1 MSVNA
6 RDLLVLHTNVNRLVG
21 EEIFANKCLANND
34 VQIMNSIKKLI
45 EAELLTTTN
54 DFEVS
59 IYKKTRPELQS
70 ILKSFGIKTTGNKP
84 DLIKRIDDNFHI
96 INNLDLPYVYIPTKK
111 GEEILKK
118 TEYLTSFIYSYKIS
132 LERAYYMVENYIDE
146 NCDDK
151 VAEIY
156 KFEFQRRYENGEFD
170 FNDLYDFELN
180 ALIEHYTKKVKDY
193 GNARK
198 YSNIYLYLGLKGFLE
213 KLMNDMYSYYDNNG
227 DINLNKIQNALN
239 SMINHRASDIYER
252 LIYNENLS
260 NNIMIELF
268 KKDTQDYSDLEEQ
281 LIEKFINYVVSY
293 VKKESRSNTLI
304 ELSKMLEKGYTID
317 KEKFKKED
325 EYLSRYIIT
334 DINYLKN
341 LESKIGVAIDS
352 RNGEI
357 HLVLDDDSLD
367 KLIKNQKK
375 IDNEV

>member
-45 EAELLTTTN
+45 EAELLTATN

-59 IYKKTRPELQS
+59 IFKKTRPELQS

-118 TEYLTSFIYSYKIS
+118 TEYLTSFIQSYGEIS
-132 LERAYYMVENYIDE
+132 LECAYYLVENYIDE

-156 KFEFQRRYENGEFD
+156 KFEFQRKCDNGEFD
-170 FNDLYDFELN
+170 FNHGYNFELN
-180 ALIEHYTKKVKDY
+180 MLIDHYKTDVKDY
-193 GNARK
+193 DNARK
-198 YSNIYLYLGLKGFLE
+198 YSNVYLYFGLRDFLK
-213 KLMNDMYSYYDNNG
+213 KLMSNYSYYDSKGNI
-227 DINLNKIQNALN
+227 DLNEIQNDLN
-239 SMINHRASDIYER
+239 RFINSSASDLYER
-252 LIYNENLS
+252 LIYNKNLS
-260 NNIMIELF
+260 NNIIFELF

-293 VKKESRSNTLI
+293 VKKEGWSNTLL
-304 ELSKMLEKGYTID
+304 ELSKMLENGYTID
-317 KEKFKKED
+317 KEEFKKED

-367 KLIKNQKK
+367 KLIKNQKN
-375 IDNEV
+375 DNEV

>member
-281 LIEKFINYVVSY
+281 LIEKFINHVVSY

-367 KLIKNQKK
+367 KLIKNQKN
-375 IDNEV
+375 DNEV

>member
-156 KFEFQRRYENGEFD
+156 KFEFQRRYENGEFN

-198 YSNIYLYLGLKGFLE
+198 YSNIYLYLALKGFLE

-239 SMINHRASDIYER
+239 IMINHRASDIYER

-325 EYLSRYIIT
+325 E
-334 DINYLKN
+334 
-341 LESKIGVAIDS
+341 
-352 RNGEI
+352 
-357 HLVLDDDSLD
+357 
-367 KLIKNQKK
+367 
-375 IDNEV
+375 

>member
-6 RDLLVLHTNVNRLVG
+6 RDLLVLHTNVNRVVG

-59 IYKKTRPELQS
+59 IYKKTKSELQS
-70 ILKSFGIKTTGNKP
+70 ILKSFGMKTIGNKP
-84 DLIKRIDDNFHI
+84 DLIKRIDDNYHI
-96 INNLDLPYVYIPTKK
+96 IDNLNLPYVYMPTKK
-111 GEEILKK
+111 GEEVLRS
-118 TEYLTSFIYSYKIS
+118 TEYLTSFIYNYKIS
-132 LERAYYMVENYIDE
+132 PERAYYVVENYIDE
-146 NCDDK
+146 NCNDK
-151 VAEIY
+151 IAEIY
-156 KFEFQRRYENGEFD
+156 KFEFQTK
-170 FNDLYDFELN
+170 YDKGELN
-180 ALIEHYTKKVKDY
+180 FNYGYNLELNMLIDHYKRDVKDY
-193 GNARK
+193 DNARK
-198 YSNIYLYLGLKGFLE
+198 YSNIYLYFGLRDFLK
-213 KLMNDMYSYYDNNG
+213 KLMSNYSYYDSKGNI
-227 DINLNKIQNALN
+227 DLNEIQNDLN
-239 SMINHRASDIYER
+239 RFINSSASGMYER

-260 NNIMIELF
+260 NNIMFELF

-367 KLIKNQKK
+367 KLIKNQK
-375 IDNEV
+375 NRQ

>member
-21 EEIFANKCLANND
+21 EERFANKCLANNY

-59 IYKKTRPELQS
+59 IFKKTRPELQS

-84 DLIKRIDDNFHI
+84 DLIKRIDDNFNI

-118 TEYLTSFIYSYKIS
+118 TEYLTSFIQSYGEIS
-132 LERAYYMVENYIDE
+132 LERAYYLVENYIDE

-156 KFEFQRRYENGEFD
+156 KFEFQRKYDNGEFD
-170 FNDLYDFELN
+170 FNHGYNFELN
-180 ALIEHYTKKVKDY
+180 MLIDHYKTDVKDY
-193 GNARK
+193 DNARK
-198 YSNIYLYLGLKGFLE
+198 YSNVYLYFGLRDFL
-213 KLMNDMYSYYDNNG
+213 KRLMSNYSYYDSKGNI
-227 DINLNKIQNALN
+227 DLNEIQNDLN
-239 SMINHRASDIYER
+239 RFINSSAFDLYER
-252 LIYNENLS
+252 LIYNKNLS
-260 NNIMIELF
+260 NNIIFELF

-293 VKKESRSNTLI
+293 VKKEGWSNTLL
-304 ELSKMLEKGYTID
+304 ELSKMLENGYTID
-317 KEKFKKED
+317 KEEFKKED

-367 KLIKNQKK
+367 KLIKNQKN
-375 IDNEV
+375 DNEV

>member
-21 EEIFANKCLANND
+21 EERFANKCLANNY

-59 IYKKTRPELQS
+59 IFKKTRPELQS

-118 TEYLTSFIYSYKIS
+118 TEYLTSFIQSYGEIS
-132 LERAYYMVENYIDE
+132 LERAYYLVENYIDE

-156 KFEFQRRYENGEFD
+156 KFEFQRKYDNGEFD
-170 FNDLYDFELN
+170 FNHGYNFELN
-180 ALIEHYTKKVKDY
+180 MLIDHYKTDVKDY
-193 GNARK
+193 DNARK
-198 YSNIYLYLGLKGFLE
+198 YSNVYLYFGLRDFLK
-213 KLMNDMYSYYDNNG
+213 KLMSNYSYYDSKGNI
-227 DINLNKIQNALN
+227 DLNEIQNDLN
-239 SMINHRASDIYER
+239 RFINSSAFDLYER
-252 LIYNENLS
+252 LIYNKNLS
-260 NNIMIELF
+260 NNIIFELF

-293 VKKESRSNTLI
+293 VKKEGWSNTLL
-304 ELSKMLEKGYTID
+304 ELSKMLENGYTID
-317 KEKFKKED
+317 KEEFKKED

-367 KLIKNQKK
+367 KLIKNQKN
-375 IDNEV
+375 DNEV

>member
-281 LIEKFINYVVSY
+281 LIEKFINHVVSY

-325 EYLSRYIIT
+325 ENLSRYIIT

-367 KLIKNQKK
+367 KLIKNQKN
-375 IDNEV
+375 DNEV

>member
-6 RDLLVLHTNVNRLVG
+6 RDLLVLHNNVNRLVG

-156 KFEFQRRYENGEFD
+156 KFEFQRKYDNGEFD
-170 FNDLYDFELN
+170 FNHGYNFELN
-180 ALIEHYTKKVKDY
+180 MLIDYYKRDVKDY
-193 GNARK
+193 DNARK
-198 YSNIYLYLGLKGFLE
+198 YSNIYLYFGLRDFLK
-213 KLMNDMYSYYDNNG
+213 KLMSNYSYYDSKGNI
-227 DINLNKIQNALN
+227 DLNEIQNDLN
-239 SMINHRASDIYER
+239 RFINSSASGMYER

-260 NNIMIELF
+260 NNIMFELF

-367 KLIKNQKK
+367 KLIKNQK
-375 IDNEV
+375 NRQ

>member
-21 EEIFANKCLANND
+21 EEIVAKKCLANND

-59 IYKKTRPELQS
+59 IFKKTRPELQS

-118 TEYLTSFIYSYKIS
+118 TEYLTSFIQSYGEIS
-132 LERAYYMVENYIDE
+132 LERAYYLVENYIDE

-156 KFEFQRRYENGEFD
+156 KFEFQRKYDNGEFD
-170 FNDLYDFELN
+170 FNHGYNFELN
-180 ALIEHYTKKVKDY
+180 MLIDHYKTDVKDY
-193 GNARK
+193 DNARK
-198 YSNIYLYLGLKGFLE
+198 YSNVYLYFGLRDFLK
-213 KLMNDMYSYYDNNG
+213 KLMSNYSYYDSKGNI
-227 DINLNKIQNALN
+227 DLNEIQNDLN
-239 SMINHRASDIYER
+239 RFINSSASDLYER
-252 LIYNENLS
+252 LIYNKNLS
-260 NNIMIELF
+260 NNIIFELF

-293 VKKESRSNTLI
+293 VKKEGWSNTLL
-304 ELSKMLEKGYTID
+304 ELSKMLENGYTID
-317 KEKFKKED
+317 KEEFKKED

-367 KLIKNQKK
+367 KLIKNQKN
-375 IDNEV
+375 DNEV

>member
-59 IYKKTRPELQS
+59 IYKKRKPELQS
-70 ILKSFGIKTTGNKP
+70 ILKSFGIKTTGTKP
-84 DLIKRIDDNFHI
+84 DLIKRIDENYHI

-213 KLMNDMYSYYDNNG
+213 KLMNDMFSYYDNNG

-367 KLIKNQKK
+367 KLIKNQKN
-375 IDNEV
+375 DNEV

>member
-6 RDLLVLHTNVNRLVG
+6 RDLLVLHTNVYRLVG

-59 IYKKTRPELQS
+59 IFKKTRPELQS

-118 TEYLTSFIYSYKIS
+118 TEYLTSFIQSYGEIS
-132 LERAYYMVENYIDE
+132 LERAYYLVENYIDE

-156 KFEFQRRYENGEFD
+156 KFEFQRKYDNGEFD
-170 FNDLYDFELN
+170 FNHGYNFELN
-180 ALIEHYTKKVKDY
+180 MLIDHYKTDVKDY
-193 GNARK
+193 DNARK
-198 YSNIYLYLGLKGFLE
+198 YSNVYLYFGLRDFLK
-213 KLMNDMYSYYDNNG
+213 KLMSNYSYYDSKGNI
-227 DINLNKIQNALN
+227 DLNEIQNDLN
-239 SMINHRASDIYER
+239 RFINSSASDLYER
-252 LIYNENLS
+252 LIYNKNLS
-260 NNIMIELF
+260 NNIIFELF

-293 VKKESRSNTLI
+293 VKKEGWSNTLL
-304 ELSKMLEKGYTID
+304 ELSKMLENGYTID
-317 KEKFKKED
+317 KEEFKKED
-325 EYLSRYIIT
+325 EYLSRHIIT

-367 KLIKNQKK
+367 KLIKNQKN
-375 IDNEV
+375 DNEV

>member
-59 IYKKTRPELQS
+59 IFKKTRPELQS

-118 TEYLTSFIYSYKIS
+118 TEYLTSFIQSYGEIS
-132 LERAYYMVENYIDE
+132 LERAYYLVENYIDE

-156 KFEFQRRYENGEFD
+156 KFEFQRKYDNGEFD
-170 FNDLYDFELN
+170 FNHVYNFELN
-180 ALIEHYTKKVKDY
+180 MLIDHYKTDVKDY
-193 GNARK
+193 DNARK
-198 YSNIYLYLGLKGFLE
+198 YSNVYLYFGLRDFLK
-213 KLMNDMYSYYDNNG
+213 KLMSNYSYYDSKGNI
-227 DINLNKIQNALN
+227 DLNEIQNDLN
-239 SMINHRASDIYER
+239 RFINSSASDLYER
-252 LIYNENLS
+252 LIYNKNLS
-260 NNIMIELF
+260 NNIIFELF

-293 VKKESRSNTLI
+293 VKKEGWSNTLL
-304 ELSKMLEKGYTID
+304 ELSKMLENGYTID
-317 KEKFKKED
+317 KEEFKKED
-325 EYLSRYIIT
+325 EYLSRHIIT

-367 KLIKNQKK
+367 KLIKNQKN
-375 IDNEV
+375 DNEV

>member
-156 KFEFQRRYENGEFD
+156 KFEFQRRYENGEFN

-198 YSNIYLYLGLKGFLE
+198 YSNIYLYLALKGFLE

-239 SMINHRASDIYER
+239 IMINHRASDIYER

-341 LESKIGVAIDS
+341 LESKINVAIDS
-352 RNGEI
+352 RSGEI
-357 HLVLDDDSLD
+357 HLILDDDSLD
-367 KLIKNQKK
+367 ILIQNQKYG
-375 IDNEV
+375 NEF

>member
-59 IYKKTRPELQS
+59 IFKKTRPELQS

-118 TEYLTSFIYSYKIS
+118 TEYLTSFIQSYGEIS
-132 LERAYYMVENYIDE
+132 LERAYYLVENYIDE
-146 NCDDK
+146 NYDDK

-156 KFEFQRRYENGEFD
+156 KFEFQRKYDNGEFD
-170 FNDLYDFELN
+170 FNHGYNFELN
-180 ALIEHYTKKVKDY
+180 MLIDHYKTDVKDY
-193 GNARK
+193 DNARK
-198 YSNIYLYLGLKGFLE
+198 YSNVYLYFGLRDFLK
-213 KLMNDMYSYYDNNG
+213 KLMSNYSYYDSKGNI
-227 DINLNKIQNALN
+227 DLNEIQNDLN
-239 SMINHRASDIYER
+239 RFINSSASDLYER
-252 LIYNENLS
+252 LIYNKNLS
-260 NNIMIELF
+260 NNIIFELF

-293 VKKESRSNTLI
+293 VKKEGWSNTLL
-304 ELSKMLEKGYTID
+304 ELSKMLENGYTID
-317 KEKFKKED
+317 KEEFKKED

-367 KLIKNQKK
+367 KLIKNQKN
-375 IDNEV
+375 DNEV

>member
-59 IYKKTRPELQS
+59 IFKKTRPELQS

-118 TEYLTSFIYSYKIS
+118 TEYLTSFIQSYGEIS
-132 LERAYYMVENYIDE
+132 LERSYYLVENYIDE

-156 KFEFQRRYENGEFD
+156 KFEFQRKYDNGEFD
-170 FNDLYDFELN
+170 FNHGYNFELN
-180 ALIEHYTKKVKDY
+180 MLIDHYKTDVKDY
-193 GNARK
+193 DNARK
-198 YSNIYLYLGLKGFLE
+198 YSNVYLYFGLRDFLK
-213 KLMNDMYSYYDNNG
+213 KLMSNYSYYDSKGNI
-227 DINLNKIQNALN
+227 DLNEIQNDLN
-239 SMINHRASDIYER
+239 RFINSSASDLYER
-252 LIYNENLS
+252 LIYNKNLS
-260 NNIMIELF
+260 NNIIFELF

-293 VKKESRSNTLI
+293 VKKEGWSNTLL
-304 ELSKMLEKGYTID
+304 ELSKMLENGYTID
-317 KEKFKKED
+317 KEEFKKED

-367 KLIKNQKK
+367 KLIKNQKN
-375 IDNEV
+375 DNEV

>member
-34 VQIMNSIKKLI
+34 IQIMNSIKKLI

-227 DINLNKIQNALN
+227 NINLNKIQNALN
-239 SMINHRASDIYER
+239 SMVNHRASDIYER

-367 KLIKNQKK
+367 KLIKNQKN
-375 IDNEV
+375 DNEV